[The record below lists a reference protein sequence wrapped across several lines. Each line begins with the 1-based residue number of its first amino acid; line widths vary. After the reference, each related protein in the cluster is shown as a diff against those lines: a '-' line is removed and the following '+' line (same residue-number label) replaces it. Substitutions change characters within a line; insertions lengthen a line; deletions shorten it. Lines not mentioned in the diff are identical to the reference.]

1 MGLASGS
8 DPGAQGPSS
17 LRLPRAPCVSPGA
30 GRRGVVKDTQGR
42 DRKRRLGGSHFASAH
57 IRLLRAQL
65 TATGNGFDVGTERD
79 LVGDAQSPAPRNAR
93 PRAAGQQAV
102 LAGCP
107 LPFPAASWPRPS
119 PPCPQQLPL
128 PSAAWTVLLRPPT
141 LPTPF
146 PALCGSRVVA
156 LGPRSLTLPPSRL
169 PRLLPRDTLL
179 PGTILGQQATWKGMR
194 RPHCSLTFRLSLR
207 SPSVIRHRERTNP
220 HRVSSIGGRF
230 SLHLSPLIA
239 FEWV

>member
-1 MGLASGS
+1 M
-8 DPGAQGPSS
+8 
-17 LRLPRAPCVSPGA
+17 SPGA

-128 PSAAWTVLLRPPT
+128 PSAAWTVLLRPPNSADA
-141 LPTPF
+141 LPCPLRQPGGGTGTTVSDAGPF
-146 PALCGSRVVA
+146 PPASASPSGHVA
-156 LGPRSLTLPPSRL
+156 PRHHLGPTSHVEGHAEAPLLADIQTVLKVTL
-169 PRLLPRDTLL
+169 RDTS
-179 PGTILGQQATWKGMR
+179 PGANKSTPCLFYR
-194 RPHCSLTFRLSLR
+194 RPFLSA
-207 SPSVIRHRERTNP
+207 SVTADCI
-220 HRVSSIGGRF
+220 
-230 SLHLSPLIA
+230 
-239 FEWV
+239 